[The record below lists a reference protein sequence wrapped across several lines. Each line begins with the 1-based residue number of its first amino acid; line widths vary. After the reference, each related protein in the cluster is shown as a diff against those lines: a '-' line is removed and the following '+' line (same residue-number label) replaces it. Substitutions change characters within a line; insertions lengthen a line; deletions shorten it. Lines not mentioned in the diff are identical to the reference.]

1 MYNIKETAFEE
12 FSDVTDPRV
21 TFEIQVCIK
30 VGVDSV
36 GPRKQWLRLCNRNVK
51 LKNFDNGLQEQ
62 LVEDFVFVG
71 QMKVFYILYLLRPF
85 QSRDTAKLS
94 VRKRL
99 LLLREQFSEEG
110 SHSRSYE
117 TDVCAR
123 FVKHVGAVSSGRG
136 VHGYL

>member
-21 TFEIQVCIK
+21 TFEIQVCIE

-71 QMKVFYILYLLRPF
+71 QM
-85 QSRDTAKLS
+85 
-94 VRKRL
+94 
-99 LLLREQFSEEG
+99 
-110 SHSRSYE
+110 
-117 TDVCAR
+117 VCI
-123 FVKHVGAVSSGRG
+123 
-136 VHGYL
+136 